1 VFMLAPRFFW
11 NLYLGYIALIL
22 LTTAT
27 IAGLLSRQL
36 EEDYLADTERLL
48 TDKAALLR
56 EAAASA
62 FAPDTEVPPTAAP
75 SADALLTNLR
85 RITTR
90 LGRETGTRY
99 TIIASD
105 GTVLA
110 DSEEDP
116 DRMDLHDRRP
126 EVAAARVH
134 GSGMARRYSDT
145 LETHMMYVALPV
157 PENGA
162 TLGFVRAALPLSTID
177 QRLGRLRAVAV
188 LGAALA
194 GVAALLIGFL
204 VGRRL
209 TKPLTEM
216 AAVASSMAD
225 GNYHER
231 LEIRH
236 RDEVGLLAQ
245 SLNRLADQSQRRI
258 AEITD
263 DRNKL
268 QAILASMVEGVI
280 AVDREE
286 RVIHLNSV
294 AKRILHV
301 GSSDHLGRPI
311 WEVTRLHEVSEIIHE
326 TLRTGVERSAE
337 FRRPVQ
343 SQDRIVEL
351 YSSPIRVGQDQM
363 GGAVLV
369 LHDVTELRRLES
381 VRRDFVANVSHEL
394 KSPLTVIRGLVET
407 LLDDSALPTTTR
419 ASFLEKIRR
428 QAERLR
434 SIVSDLLTLSRAESG
449 LPGMRRE
456 RIDWRDPVEE
466 SFRAFSPALEAKR
479 IAARVDLPAG
489 PVPVHADGDSLRL
502 LLDNL
507 LDNAVKYTPVGG
519 EIVVRL
525 RTEHE
530 VAVLEV
536 RDSGIGIEPKDQQ
549 RVFERFYR
557 VDKARSRALGGTGL
571 GLSIVKHLALAHGG
585 EVGLESDP
593 GRGST
598 FRVQLPLEGS
608 DTEDSA

>member
-1 VFMLAPRFFW
+1 MPAPRFFW

-27 IAGLLSRQL
+27 VAGLLSRQL
-36 EEDYLADTERLL
+36 EQDFLADTERLL
-48 TDKAALLR
+48 TDKAGLLR
-56 EAAASA
+56 EVAASA
-62 FAPDTEVPPTAAP
+62 LAAHAETP
-75 SADALLTNLR
+75 ANAAHGTDASLANLR
-85 RITTR
+85 RVTVR

-99 TIIASD
+99 TIIGRD

-116 DRMDLHDRRP
+116 ERMDPHDRRP

-134 GSGMARRYSDT
+134 GHGMARRYSDT

-157 PENGA
+157 PESGEPA
-162 TLGFVRAALPLSTID
+162 GFVRAALPLSAID
-177 QRLGRLRAVAV
+177 QRLGRLQAIAV

-209 TKPLTEM
+209 TRPLTEM
-216 AAVASSMAD
+216 ATVASSMAD

-231 LEIRH
+231 LEVRRH
-236 RDEVGLLAQ
+236 DEFGLLAQ

-268 QAILASMVEGVI
+268 QAILGSMVEGVV
-280 AVDREE
+280 AVDGQE
-286 RVIHLNSV
+286 RIIHLNSV
-294 AKRILHV
+294 AKRILHT
-301 GSSDHLGRPI
+301 GSSDCLGKPV

-326 TLRTGVERSAE
+326 TLQTGVERSAE

-363 GGAVLV
+363 AGAVLV

-407 LLDDSALPTTTR
+407 LLDDSTLPATTR
-419 ASFLEKIRR
+419 LSFLEKIRR
-428 QAERLR
+428 QGERLS

-449 LPGMRRE
+449 LPGLRRE

-466 SFRAFSPALEAKR
+466 SFQAFSPAIDAKR
-479 IAARVDLPAG
+479 IEARLDLPVE
-489 PVPVHADGDSLRL
+489 PVPVHAEGDSLRL

-507 LDNAVKYTPVGG
+507 LDNAVKYTPEGG

-525 RTEHE
+525 KTDEG

-585 EVGLESDP
+585 EVGLESSP
-593 GRGST
+593 GKGST
-598 FRVQLPLEGS
+598 FQVRLPLGRANI
-608 DTEDSA
+608 DRDV